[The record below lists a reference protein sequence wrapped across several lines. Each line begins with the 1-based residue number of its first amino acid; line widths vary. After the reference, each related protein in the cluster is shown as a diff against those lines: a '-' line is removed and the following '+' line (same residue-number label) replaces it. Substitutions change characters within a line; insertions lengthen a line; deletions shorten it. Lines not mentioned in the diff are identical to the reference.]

1 MTFSVDVT
9 VRGYELDTQGH
20 LNQAVY
26 LQYAEHARWELLRAA
41 GLPQDKLLADGIG
54 PVQLE
59 VTVKYRRELRGGERV
74 RVTCRFAYGTG
85 KTFTM
90 EQRIIKEDGTVAA
103 EVTGVAWRPRPDGT
117 PPRAGPAGPPRRP
130 GGQPGPADG
139 LTAVGGARSDRRAG
153 RRSPAPCGA
162 AGDRPVEP
170 SLSCPGGARHRVPA
184 RRPRT

>member
-41 GLPQDKLLADGIG
+41 GLPQEKLLADGIG

-74 RVTCRFAYGTG
+74 RVTCAFVYGTG

-90 EQRIIKEDGTVAA
+90 EQRILKEDGEVAA
-103 EVTGVAWRPRPDGT
+103 EIIGVVGVLDLAERRLVADPR
-117 PPRAGPAGPPRRP
+117 
-130 GGQPGPADG
+130 
-139 LTAVGGARSDRRAG
+139 G
-153 RRSPAPCGA
+153 RLAA
-162 AGDRPVEP
+162 LAGD
-170 SLSCPGGARHRVPA
+170 PA
-184 RRPRT
+184 LLTG